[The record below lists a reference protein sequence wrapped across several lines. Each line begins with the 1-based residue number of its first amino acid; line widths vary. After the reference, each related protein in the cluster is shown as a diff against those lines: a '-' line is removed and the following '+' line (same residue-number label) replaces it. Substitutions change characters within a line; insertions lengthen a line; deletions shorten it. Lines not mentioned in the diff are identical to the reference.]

1 MEGIITRCINISLL
15 DHKLKGLL
23 SLFGIYSRLKL
34 VDTALPFA
42 PLSVVGILVTGIQKE
57 FLLRVAV
64 LGRAFCHIST

>member
-34 VDTALPFA
+34 VDTACPSHLYQWWGS
-42 PLSVVGILVTGIQKE
+42 L
-57 FLLRVAV
+57 
-64 LGRAFCHIST
+64 